1 MRGKKYTD
9 EIKEQAYLMYATC
22 GSYAET
28 ARNLGI
34 AKSTVKG
41 WIDKKEPDEFEQ
53 LRSQKKMEFADKAGE
68 VINIALQ
75 RLLGDLKDGEK
86 DIPVNHLTTVIGT
99 MYDKRALARGEST
112 ESSDIKVTIK
122 VV

>member
-1 MRGKKYTD
+1 
-9 EIKEQAYLMYATC
+9 MYATC

-28 ARNLGI
+28 ARNLGV
-34 AKSTVKG
+34 AKSTVKR
-41 WIDKKEPDEFEQ
+41 WVDNRDPDGLEQ
-53 LRSQKKMEFADKAGE
+53 LRTQKKMEFADKAGE

-112 ESSDIKVTIK
+112 ENSDIKVTIK